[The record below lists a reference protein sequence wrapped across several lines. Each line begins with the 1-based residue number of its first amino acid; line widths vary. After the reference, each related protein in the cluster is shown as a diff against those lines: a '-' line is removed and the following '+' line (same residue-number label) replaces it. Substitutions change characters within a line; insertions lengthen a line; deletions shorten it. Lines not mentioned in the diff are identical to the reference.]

1 MGTPPGRVEKIMSL
15 SLLEFHRSLKTLSP
29 GAPLEEGQRH
39 VILPAEGGEVQINY
53 EPLEKATLG
62 GLLALP
68 RARVTLNLEA
78 LKGVE
83 RRAFLARFD
92 KAFQRGGG

>member
-1 MGTPPGRVEKIMSL
+1 MEKLMAL
-15 SLLEFHRSLKTLSP
+15 TLDEFHRSLKTL
-29 GAPLEEGQRH
+29 APKMVLEDDQTEI
-39 VILPAEGGEVQINY
+39 VIPSDEAEIRIVY

-68 RARVTLNLEA
+68 RARVTLHLGELDERQRQSF
-78 LKGVE
+78 LK
-83 RRAFLARFD
+83 AFD

>member
-1 MGTPPGRVEKIMSL
+1 MSDTPERVEKLMAL
-15 SLLEFHRSLKTLSP
+15 TLAEFHRSLKTL
-29 GAPLEEGQRH
+29 APNIILADNQTEI
-39 VILPAEGGEVQINY
+39 VIPADRSEVRIVY

-68 RARVTLNLEA
+68 RARVTLHLGE
-78 LKGVE
+78 LGKGQ
-83 RRAFLARFD
+83 RHTFLTAFD

>member
-1 MGTPPGRVEKIMSL
+1 MSL
-15 SLLEFHRSLKTLSP
+15 DLGEFHRSIKTLQRDVML
-29 GAPLEEGQRH
+29 ATGQNE
-39 VILPAEGGEVQINY
+39 IIIPADNAEIRIVY

-68 RARVTLNLEA
+68 RATVTLYLDGLGET
-78 LKGVE
+78 E
-83 RRAFLARFD
+83 RHAFLARFD

>member
-1 MGTPPGRVEKIMSL
+1 MGSLPDSVEKLMSL
-15 SLLEFHRSLKTLSP
+15 DLNEFHRSLKTLQP
-29 GAPLEEGQRH
+29 GIPLEEGQTEVLIR
-39 VILPAEGGEVQINY
+39 ADEGEVRIVY

-68 RARVTLNLEA
+68 RAQVTLHMYGLGDA
-78 LKGVE
+78 E
-83 RRAFLARFD
+83 RQHFLTRFD

>member
-1 MGTPPGRVEKIMSL
+1 MSDTPVRVEKLMAL
-15 SLLEFHRSLKTLSP
+15 TLAEFHRSLKTL
-29 GAPLEEGQRH
+29 APDVALEDAQTK
-39 VILPAEGGEVQINY
+39 ILIPANQAEVQIVY

-68 RARVTLNLEA
+68 RARVTLHLGELGKA
-78 LKGVE
+78 Q
-83 RRAFLARFD
+83 RHAFLMAFD

>member
-1 MGTPPGRVEKIMSL
+1 MSATPERVEKIMSL
-15 SLLEFHRSLKTLSP
+15 DLSEFHRSLKTLSP
-29 GAPLEEGQRH
+29 DVSPKDGQTEIA
-39 VILPAEGGEVQINY
+39 VPAGRAGVRIVY

-68 RARVTLNLEA
+68 RALVTLHMTELDEA
-78 LKGVE
+78 Q

-92 KAFQRGGG
+92 RAFHRGGG

>member
-1 MGTPPGRVEKIMSL
+1 MSL
-15 SLLEFHRSLKTLSP
+15 ELSEFHRSLKTLSP
-29 GAPLEEGQRH
+29 DVPLEDGQRH
-39 VILPAEGGEVQINY
+39 VIIPADKGQVRIVY

-68 RARVTLNLEA
+68 RARVTLHLGELAEA
-78 LKGVE
+78 E
-83 RRAFLARFD
+83 RQTFLARFD